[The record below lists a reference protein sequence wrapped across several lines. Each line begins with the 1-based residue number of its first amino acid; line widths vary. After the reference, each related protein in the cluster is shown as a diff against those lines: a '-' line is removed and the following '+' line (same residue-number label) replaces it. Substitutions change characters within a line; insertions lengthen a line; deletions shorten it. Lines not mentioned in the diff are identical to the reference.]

1 MRLRFP
7 KVTVRFPEPS
17 DPSPSP
23 LGRHS
28 PSAWYGATVT
38 FEPLTREY
46 GGYIFDCDGT
56 LADSMVV
63 HHRAWLAAL
72 AAHGATFEFDW
83 ELFTSRAG
91 MTLSNTVRELN
102 AQFGLTL
109 DPEAVT
115 TSQRLEYERFLSTV
129 KPITDVVELALSVAG
144 SRPVSVASGGERNIV
159 RRTLELIGLGQTFPV
174 VITAEDVTHGKPAP
188 DMFLLAAERM
198 GVAPADCVVFEDAVL
213 GLEAAKRAGM
223 ASVLV
228 RPPNV
233 R

>member
-1 MRLRFP
+1 MIF
-7 KVTVRFPEPS
+7 
-17 DPSPSP
+17 D
-23 LGRHS
+23 
-28 PSAWYGATVT
+28 
-38 FEPLTREY
+38 PLTREY

-63 HHRAWLAAL
+63 HHKAWLSAL
-72 AAHGATFEFDW
+72 ATHGACLDFHW

-91 MTLSNTVRELN
+91 MTLPNTVRELN
-102 AQFGLTL
+102 AQFGLDL
-109 DPEAVT
+109 DPHAVT
-115 TSQRLEYERFLSTV
+115 ASQRAEYERFLPTV
-129 KPITDVVELALSVAG
+129 QPILEVVELARRVSQN
-144 SRPVSVASGGERNIV
+144 RPVSVASGGERV
-159 RRTLELIGLGQTFPV
+159 VVQRTLELIGLGQTFPV
-174 VITAEDVTHGKPAP
+174 VVTAEDVRHGKPAP

-198 GVAPADCVVFEDAVL
+198 GVSPADCVVFEDAVL

>member
-1 MRLRFP
+1 MLWGG
-7 KVTVRFPEPS
+7 VI
-17 DPSPSP
+17 
-23 LGRHS
+23 
-28 PSAWYGATVT
+28 

-63 HHRAWLAAL
+63 HHRAWLSAL
-72 AAHGATFEFDW
+72 AAHGATFDFDW

-91 MTLSNTVRELN
+91 MSLPNTVRELN
-102 AQFGLTL
+102 QQFGLSL
-109 DPEAVT
+109 DPDTV
-115 TSQRLEYERFLSTV
+115 SDHQRREYERFLPTV
-129 KPITDVVELALSVAG
+129 QPIVDVVELARRVA
-144 SRPVSVASGGERNIV
+144 STHPVSVASGSERKVVI
-159 RRTLELIGLGQTFPV
+159 RTLELIGLGQTFPI
-174 VITAEDVTHGKPAP
+174 VITPEDVAHGKPAP

-198 GVAPADCVVFEDAVL
+198 GVSPADCVVFEDAVL
-213 GLEAAKRAGM
+213 GIEAAKRAGM

>member
-1 MRLRFP
+1 MAFFGRDL
-7 KVTVRFPEPS
+7 EP
-17 DPSPSP
+17 DHV
-23 LGRHS
+23 LWQ
-28 PSAWYGATVT
+28 AVI

-63 HHRAWLAAL
+63 HHSAWLSAL
-72 AAHGATFEFDW
+72 AAHGATFDFHWD
-83 ELFTSRAG
+83 LFTSRAG
-91 MTLSNTVRELN
+91 MSLPSTVLELN

-109 DPEAVT
+109 DPEAVI
-115 TSQRLEYERFLSTV
+115 TSQRVEYERFLPTV
-129 KPITDVVELALSVAG
+129 KPITEVVELARRVAR
-144 SRPVSVASGGERNIV
+144 SRPVSVASGGERNVV
-159 RRTLELIGLGQTFPV
+159 RRTLELIGLAELFPV
-174 VITAEDVTHGKPAP
+174 VVTAEDVARGKPAP

-198 GVAPADCVVFEDAVL
+198 GVTASECVVFEDSVF

>member
-1 MRLRFP
+1 MA
-7 KVTVRFPEPS
+7 EP
-17 DPSPSP
+17 
-23 LGRHS
+23 
-28 PSAWYGATVT
+28 VT

-63 HHRAWLAAL
+63 HHRAWLSAL
-72 AAHGATFEFDW
+72 AEHGASFDFHW

-91 MTLSNTVRELN
+91 MTLPNTVRELN
-102 AQFGLTL
+102 AQFGLSL
-109 DPEAVT
+109 DPVGVT
-115 TSQRLEYERFLSTV
+115 NSQRREYERFLPTV
-129 KPITDVVELALSVAG
+129 QPIAEVVELAKRVGATH
-144 SRPVSVASGGERNIV
+144 PVSVASGGERQIV
-159 RRTLELIGLGQTFPV
+159 LRTLELIGLSRIFSV
-174 VITAEDVTHGKPAP
+174 VVAAEDVTHGKPAP

-198 GVAPADCVVFEDAVL
+198 GVAPAECVVFEDSVL

>member
-1 MRLRFP
+1 MAGP
-7 KVTVRFPEPS
+7 
-17 DPSPSP
+17 
-23 LGRHS
+23 
-28 PSAWYGATVT
+28 VT

-72 AAHGATFEFDW
+72 AAHGASFDFHW
-83 ELFTSRAG
+83 ELFTSRGG
-91 MTLSNTVRELN
+91 MTVSNTVRELN

-109 DPEAVT
+109 DPEGVAT
-115 TSQRLEYERFLSTV
+115 RQRQEYEQFLDTV
-129 KPITDVVELALSVAG
+129 QPIPDVVALARRVAAT
-144 SRPVSVASGGERNIV
+144 RPVSVASGGERLIV
-159 RRTLELIGLGQTFPV
+159 HRTLELIGLGQIFRV
-174 VITAEDVTHGKPAP
+174 VVTAEDVAHGKPAP

-198 GVAPADCVVFEDAVL
+198 GVPPRECVVFEDSVL
-213 GLEAAKRAGM
+213 GLQAAKSAGM

>member
-1 MRLRFP
+1 
-7 KVTVRFPEPS
+7 VI
-17 DPSPSP
+17 
-23 LGRHS
+23 
-28 PSAWYGATVT
+28 
-38 FEPLTREY
+38 FEPLTRRF

-72 AAHGATFEFDW
+72 AAHGATFDFDW

-91 MTLSNTVRELN
+91 MSVPNTVRELN
-102 AQFGLTL
+102 SQFGLSL
-109 DPEAVT
+109 DPDGVT
-115 TSQRLEYERFLSTV
+115 RSQRDEYQRFLPTV
-129 KPITDVVELALSVAG
+129 QPIIEVVELARQVA
-144 SRPVSVASGGERNIV
+144 SSSPVSVASGGERDIIE
-159 RRTLELIGLGQTFPV
+159 RTLELLDLRQTFPIV
-174 VITAEDVTHGKPAP
+174 VTAQDVTHGKPAP

-198 GVAPADCVVFEDAVL
+198 GVRPEDCVVFEDAVL

-228 RPPNV
+228 RSPNV

>member
-1 MRLRFP
+1 MA
-7 KVTVRFPEPS
+7 EP
-17 DPSPSP
+17 
-23 LGRHS
+23 
-28 PSAWYGATVT
+28 VT

-63 HHRAWLAAL
+63 HHRAWLSAL
-72 AAHGATFEFDW
+72 AEHGANFEFHW

-91 MTLSNTVRELN
+91 MTLPNTVRELN
-102 AQFGLTL
+102 AQFGLAL
-109 DPEAVT
+109 DPVGVT
-115 TSQRLEYERFLSTV
+115 NSQRREYERFLPTV
-129 KPITDVVELALSVAG
+129 QPIAEVVALAKRVAATH
-144 SRPVSVASGGERNIV
+144 PVSVASGGERQIV
-159 RRTLELIGLGQTFPV
+159 LRTLELIGLSPIFSV
-174 VITAEDVTHGKPAP
+174 VVAAEDVTHGKPAP

-198 GVAPADCVVFEDAVL
+198 GVAPAECVVFEDSVL

>member
-1 MRLRFP
+1 MIF
-7 KVTVRFPEPS
+7 
-17 DPSPSP
+17 D
-23 LGRHS
+23 
-28 PSAWYGATVT
+28 
-38 FEPLTREY
+38 PLTREY

-63 HHRAWLAAL
+63 HHKAWLSAL
-72 AAHGATFEFDW
+72 ATHGAGFDFSW

-91 MTLSNTVRELN
+91 MTLPNTVRELN
-102 AQFGLTL
+102 TQFGLSM
-109 DPEAVT
+109 DPDGVT
-115 TSQRLEYERFLSTV
+115 ASQRTEYERFLHTV
-129 KPITDVVELALSVAG
+129 EPILEVVELARRVSQN
-144 SRPVSVASGGERNIV
+144 RPVSVASGGERRV
-159 RRTLELIGLGQTFPV
+159 VLRTLELIGLGDTFPV
-174 VITAEDVTHGKPAP
+174 VVTAEDVQHGKPAP

-198 GVAPADCVVFEDAVL
+198 GVSPADCVVFEDAVL